1 MMRRFAWVL
10 CVCITA
16 LLSACQPP
24 ETSTPAP
31 SLSAIVYEQ
40 TVQGTLTAAESH
52 WLFLGKQDDSIA
64 IQITF
69 TGAPVPVSLIDPSGD
84 SIARIN
90 ASTGRLDRFRLPVD
104 GTYRIIVGPGSRD
117 YALALRS
124 LAIQNGSATDAPAP
138 TAAASDKAIVD

>member
-1 MMRRFAWVL
+1 MASHRNRASKLPSVRGMMRRFAWVL
-10 CVCITA
+10 CACITA

-64 IQITF
+64 IQINFNF
-69 TGAPVPVSLIDPSGD
+69 TPGPVSLIHPSD
-84 SIARIN
+84 NSIATITTCTRRI
-90 ASTGRLDRFRLPVD
+90 D
-104 GTYRIIVGPGSRD
+104 
-117 YALALRS
+117 
-124 LAIQNGSATDAPAP
+124 
-138 TAAASDKAIVD
+138 